1 MLKIEREEQRT
12 QMLKEM
18 QERNWD
24 SEVDENS
31 SYSEVKA
38 EYRNMYDAFDAAEDA
53 MYPNGRDFDA
63 EDF

>member
-1 MLKIEREEQRT
+1 MLKIEREEQKT
-12 QMLKEM
+12 QMLEEM
-18 QERNWD
+18 RERNWD

-38 EYRNMYDAFDAAEDA
+38 EYRNMHDAFDAAEDA